1 MTNLNKNFSR
11 TMLCG
16 FVLLTSILEVGAQGA
31 IINEFSN
38 GTTGSQEYIEL
49 LTIGSTAA
57 PTTPVDLRGWLFD
70 DNNGQYGVG
79 VGVAGGHFRIS
90 PTCTNLSAIPVGSL
104 VVFYNAGERNP
115 TIPADDPSDA
125 NGDKVYIL
133 PHTNSCLEVTA
144 TLPTASNSTYLPSS
158 YTAPIN
164 ASWGNIGFANGGDAV
179 QLRKPDGTFFHGFS
193 WGSATGSPVGTF
205 PSFPIEVGGGSS
217 FDIDTRTGGNMAY
230 IFNCGN
236 YSKAVNFTR
245 QTASTFGNETPGA
258 INNTPNDKIISK
270 IRLGSLD
277 YADLNNDLYCQQPL
291 SVELM
296 RFDAVKEN
304 KNVKLEWQIPV
315 QKDFKT
321 CDIQRSVNGF
331 NYESLG
337 SFSKQNDKASYTFLD
352 VNPLNST
359 GYYRLEMKDNEGK
372 TEYSKTISIAANEK
386 QMFTF
391 APNPVT
397 DYLSIS
403 TEQNEANAVQE
414 VSVFDGVGRLVK
426 SQKMQSDASTIDF
439 SGLNKGIYLVQIKG
453 NNQITHRKIVKQ

>member
-16 FVLLTSILEVGAQGA
+16 FVLFTSIFEVGAQGA

-38 GTTGSQEYIEL
+38 GTAGAQEYIEL
-49 LTIGSTAA
+49 LTIGSIAA
-57 PTTPVDLRGWLFD
+57 PTTPVDLRGWMFD
-70 DNNGQYGVG
+70 DNNGQFGTA
-79 VGVAGGHFRIS
+79 GVASGHFRIS
-90 PTCTNLSAIPVGSL
+90 ATCTNLSAIPVGSL
-104 VVFYNAGERNP
+104 VVFYNANDLNP
-115 TIPADDPSDA
+115 LLPADDPSDA
-125 NGDKVYIL
+125 NGDKVYVL
-133 PHTNSCLEVTA
+133 PHNNGCLETTT
-144 TLPTASNSTYLPSS
+144 TLPTSINILYTPSS
-158 YTAPIN
+158 YVAPSIS
-164 ASWGNIGFANGGDAV
+164 SWSNIGFANGGDAV
-179 QLRKPDGTFFHGFS
+179 QLRKPDGSFFHGFS
-193 WGSATGSPVGTF
+193 WGTAGTSFPTF
-205 PSFPIEVGGGSS
+205 PAELGSGSS
-217 FDIDTRTGGNMAY
+217 FLLSSSTGTNMAY

-236 YSKAVNFTR
+236 YSNSANFTR
-245 QTASTFGNETPGA
+245 QTASTSGNQTPGA
-258 INNTPNDKIISK
+258 TNNSTNTKMINAL
-270 IRLGSLD
+270 RLGTFNYSN
-277 YADLNNDLYCQQPL
+277 LNDELFCQTAL
-291 SVELM
+291 GVELM

-337 SFSKQNDKASYTFLD
+337 SFSKQTDKANYTFID
-352 VNPLNST
+352 IRPLNST

-386 QMFTF
+386 QTFTF

-426 SQKMQSDASTIDF
+426 SQKMQSDVSTIDF

>member
-1 MTNLNKNFSR
+1 MTNYYKMFIR
-11 TMLCG
+11 TIICG
-16 FVLLTSILEVGAQGA
+16 FVLFSSILKTEAQGA

-38 GTTGSQEYIEL
+38 GPSGSQEYIEL

-57 PTTPVDLRGWLFD
+57 PTTPVDLRNWLFD
-70 DNNGQYGVG
+70 DNNGQFGAG
-79 VGVAGGHFRIS
+79 IGVANGHFRIS

-104 VVFYNAGERNP
+104 VVIYNAGERNP
-115 TIPADDPSDA
+115 AIPADDPADA

-144 TLPTASNSTYLPSS
+144 TLPTAANSTYLPSS
-158 YTAPIN
+158 YIAPVPS
-164 ASWGNIGFANGGDAV
+164 SWGNIAFANGGDAV
-179 QLRKPDGTFFHGFS
+179 QLRKPNGTFFHGFS
-193 WGSATGSPVGTF
+193 WGTAPAIPAYPTF
-205 PSFPIEVGGGSS
+205 PTEMGGGSS
-217 FDIDTRTGGNMAY
+217 FDIDTRTGTGMAY
-230 IFNCGN
+230 VFNCGN
-236 YSKAVNFTR
+236 YSTVTNFTR
-245 QTASTFGNETPGA
+245 QAVATSSNETPGTP
-258 INNTPNDKIISK
+258 NNTPNSKIISK
-270 IRLGSLD
+270 IRLGNLD
-277 YADLNNDLYCQQPL
+277 YADLNSDFYCQQPL

-296 RFDAVKEN
+296 RFDAVKDN
-304 KNVKLEWQIPV
+304 KNVKLDWQIPV

-337 SFSKQNDKASYTFLD
+337 SFSKQTNNVNYTFLD
-352 VNPLNST
+352 ANPLNST

-403 TEQNEANAVQE
+403 TEQNEVNAVQE
-414 VSVFDGVGRLVK
+414 VSIFDSVGHLVK
-426 SQKMQSDASTIDF
+426 SQKMQNDASTIDF